1 MEKRFTVVLE
11 KDNILRLVYA
21 DVDPEKEI
29 DFNQWY
35 DTEHEPLL
43 NQVEGV
49 IKNYKAVN
57 PSQEG
62 QKYFYLYLHE
72 NPDVQNCPQYKAVS
86 QTTWSKEI
94 RPFVRNFKAESYKV
108 LLGGTIPTELKMG
121 NVIRAVYFD
130 LKDVSDA
137 AFNDWYKNEYAPMAK
152 KTEAIKSLWEAINLD
167 ETGPKYLLVYFLD
180 SVDIQGKVDLDI
192 IPPEKGG
199 RSMLRC
205 LSNIVEKNYELKI

>member
-21 DVDPEKEI
+21 DVDPEKEG

-35 DTEHEPLL
+35 DTEHERLL
-43 NQVEGV
+43 SQVEGV

-57 PSQEG
+57 LSQEG

-72 NPDVQNCPQYKAVS
+72 NPDVQNSPQYKAVS

-108 LLGGTIPTELKMG
+108 LLGGAIPTELKKG
-121 NVIRAVYFD
+121 NIVRTIHFD

-137 AFNDWYKNEYAPMAK
+137 AFNDWFKNEYAPMAK
-152 KTEAIKSLWEAINLD
+152 KNHALISLWEGINLN
-167 ETGPKYLLVYFLD
+167 ETGPKYLLVYFLNTG
-180 SVDIQGKVDLDI
+180 DIPGKTDLNMVL
-192 IPPEKGG
+192 PKEGASP
-199 RSMLRC
+199 MLSHF
-205 LSNIVEKNYELKI
+205 SNIVGKNYELKI